1 LEARA
6 SKDLTMGSFE
16 VLGEALARGLVI
28 GVVYGLMG
36 LGLTLIIG
44 VMRIIN
50 FAQGEFYML
59 GAYLAYYL
67 CGVYGLPFPVAILG
81 APLIV
86 FGIAWVVE
94 KLLISP
100 MRQEGMENPMEYSLM
115 ITFALSIFLQK
126 MAVLTFGPH
135 VRRPE
140 FLKKVVNLGIVRLQG
155 DWILALVVA
164 AALITAVA
172 LYLGRSWRGRG
183 WRAIAQSL
191 PGASVVG
198 IHISRE
204 SGLVFA
210 LSSLLAAA
218 AGAVLA
224 PITLVFPTVGASPLI
239 KGYEIMA
246 IGGLGS
252 IMGSFVGGLLLGLAE
267 VMGSIYISS
276 AYRDLYGFGMLVV
289 FLIVRPRGLFG
300 KA

>member
-1 LEARA
+1 
-6 SKDLTMGSFE
+6 MGSYE
-16 VLGEALARGLVI
+16 VLGEAVARGLVI

-59 GAYLAYYL
+59 GAYFAYYL
-67 CGVYGLPFPVAILG
+67 CDIYGLPFPAAIIG

-86 FGIAWVVE
+86 FGIAWIVE

-115 ITFALSIFLQK
+115 ITFALSILLQK
-126 MAVLTFGPH
+126 MAYLTFGPH

-140 FLKKVVNLGIVRLQG
+140 YLKKVVNLGVVQLQG

-164 AALITAVA
+164 GGLITAVA
-172 LYLGRSWRGRG
+172 LYLGKTWRGQG

-191 PGASVVG
+191 PGASIIG
-198 IHISRE
+198 IHINRE
-204 SGLVFA
+204 SGYVFA

-252 IMGSFVGGLLLGLAE
+252 ILGSFIGGLLLGLVE

-276 AYRDLYGFGMLVV
+276 AYRDLYGFGMLVI
-289 FLIVRPRGLFG
+289 FLIFRPRGLFG
-300 KA
+300 KG

>member
-1 LEARA
+1 
-6 SKDLTMGSFE
+6 MGSFE

-67 CGVYGLPFPVAILG
+67 CGVYGLPFPIAILG

-140 FLKKVVNLGIVRLQG
+140 FLKKVVNLGIVRLQA

-172 LYLGRSWRGRG
+172 LYLGRAWRGRG

-198 IHISRE
+198 IHIGRE
-204 SGLVFA
+204 SSLVFA
-210 LSSLLAAA
+210 LSALLAAA

-252 IMGSFVGGLLLGLAE
+252 ILGSFVGGLLLGLAE

-276 AYRDLYGFGMLVV
+276 AYRDLYGFGMLVI

-300 KA
+300 KG

>member
-1 LEARA
+1 ME
-6 SKDLTMGSFE
+6 SFD
-16 VLGEALARGLVI
+16 VLGEAIARGLVI
-28 GVVYGLMG
+28 GMVYGLMG

-67 CGVYGLPFPVAILG
+67 CGVYGLPFPVAIIG
-81 APLIV
+81 APLAV

-100 MRQEGMENPMEYSLM
+100 MRRGVENPMEYSLM

-126 MAVLTFGPH
+126 MAVLIFGPH

-140 FLKKVVNLGIVRLQG
+140 FLKTVVNLGIVRLQG
-155 DWILALVVA
+155 DWVLALFVA
-164 AALITAVA
+164 AASIAATA
-172 LYLGRSWRGRG
+172 LYLGKAWRGRS

-198 IHISRE
+198 INIGRE
-204 SGLVFA
+204 SSLVFA
-210 LSSLLAAA
+210 FACLLAAA

-224 PITLVFPTVGASPLI
+224 PITLVFPTVGSSPLI

-252 IMGSFVGGLLLGLAE
+252 ISGSFVGGLLLGLAE
-267 VMGSIYISS
+267 VLGSVYISS
-276 AYRDLYGFGMLVV
+276 AYRDLYGFAMLVA
-289 FLIVRPRGLFG
+289 FLIVRPQGLFG
-300 KA
+300 K

>member
-1 LEARA
+1 
-6 SKDLTMGSFE
+6 MGSFD
-16 VLGEALARGLVI
+16 VLGEAVARGLVI
-28 GVVYGLMG
+28 GMVYGLMG

-67 CGVYGLPFPVAILG
+67 CGVYGLPFPVAIIG
-81 APLIV
+81 APLVV

-100 MRQEGMENPMEYSLM
+100 MRQGVENPMEYSLM

-140 FLKKVVNLGIVRLQG
+140 FLKTIVNLGIVRLQG
-155 DWILALVVA
+155 DWVLALFVA
-164 AALITAVA
+164 AASIAATA
-172 LYLGRSWRGRG
+172 LYLGKAWRGRS

-198 IHISRE
+198 INIGRE
-204 SGLVFA
+204 SSLVFA
-210 LSSLLAAA
+210 FACLLAAV

-224 PITLVFPTVGASPLI
+224 PITLVFPTVGSSPLI

-252 IMGSFVGGLLLGLAE
+252 ISGSFVGGLLLGLAE
-267 VMGSIYISS
+267 VLGSVYISS
-276 AYRDLYGFGMLVV
+276 AYRDLYGFAMLVA
-289 FLIVRPRGLFG
+289 FLIVRPQGLFG
-300 KA
+300 K

>member
-1 LEARA
+1 
-6 SKDLTMGSFE
+6 MGSFD
-16 VLGEALARGLVI
+16 VLGEAIARGLVI
-28 GVVYGLMG
+28 GMVYGLMG

-67 CGVYGLPFPVAILG
+67 CGVYGLPFPVAIIG
-81 APLIV
+81 APLAV

-100 MRQEGMENPMEYSLM
+100 MRRGVENPMEYSLM

-140 FLKKVVNLGIVRLQG
+140 FLKTMVNLGIVRLQG
-155 DWILALVVA
+155 DWVLALFVA
-164 AALITAVA
+164 AASIAGTA
-172 LYLGRSWRGRG
+172 LYLGKAWRGRS

-191 PGASVVG
+191 SGASVVG
-198 IHISRE
+198 INIGRE
-204 SGLVFA
+204 SSLVFA
-210 LSSLLAAA
+210 FACLLAAA

-224 PITLVFPTVGASPLI
+224 PITLVFPTVGSSPLI

-252 IMGSFVGGLLLGLAE
+252 ISGSFVGGLLLGLAE
-267 VMGSIYISS
+267 VLGSVYISS
-276 AYRDLYGFGMLVV
+276 AYRDLYGFAMLVA
-289 FLIVRPRGLFG
+289 FLVVRPQGLFG
-300 KA
+300 K

>member
-1 LEARA
+1 
-6 SKDLTMGSFE
+6 MGSFDM
-16 VLGEALARGLVI
+16 LGEAVARGLVI
-28 GVVYGLMG
+28 GMVYGLMG

-67 CGVYGLPFPVAILG
+67 CGVYGLPFPVAIIG
-81 APLIV
+81 APLVV

-100 MRQEGMENPMEYSLM
+100 MRQGVENPMEYSLM

-140 FLKKVVNLGIVRLQG
+140 FLKTIVNLGIVRLQG
-155 DWILALVVA
+155 DWVLALFVA
-164 AALITAVA
+164 AASIAATA
-172 LYLGRSWRGRG
+172 LYLGKAWRGRS

-198 IHISRE
+198 INIGRE
-204 SGLVFA
+204 SSLVFA
-210 LSSLLAAA
+210 FACLLAAV

-224 PITLVFPTVGASPLI
+224 PITLVFPTVGSSPLI

-252 IMGSFVGGLLLGLAE
+252 ISGSFVGGLLLGLAE
-267 VMGSIYISS
+267 VLGSVYISS
-276 AYRDLYGFGMLVV
+276 AYRDLYGFAMLVA
-289 FLIVRPRGLFG
+289 FLIVRPQGLFG
-300 KA
+300 K

>member
-1 LEARA
+1 
-6 SKDLTMGSFE
+6 MGSFD
-16 VLGEALARGLVI
+16 VLGEAIARGLVI
-28 GVVYGLMG
+28 GMVYGLMG

-67 CGVYGLPFPVAILG
+67 CSVYGFPFPVAIIG
-81 APLIV
+81 APLVV

-100 MRQEGMENPMEYSLM
+100 MRQGVENPMEYSLM

-140 FLKKVVNLGIVRLQG
+140 FLKTMVNLGIVRLQG
-155 DWILALVVA
+155 DWVLALFVA
-164 AALITAVA
+164 AASIAGTA
-172 LYLGRSWRGRG
+172 LYLGKAWRGRS

-191 PGASVVG
+191 SGASVVG
-198 IHISRE
+198 INIGRE
-204 SGLVFA
+204 SSLVFA
-210 LSSLLAAA
+210 FACLLAAA

-224 PITLVFPTVGASPLI
+224 PITLVFPTVGSSPLI

-252 IMGSFVGGLLLGLAE
+252 ISGSFVGGLLLGLAE
-267 VMGSIYISS
+267 VLGSVYISS
-276 AYRDLYGFGMLVV
+276 AYRDLYGFAMLVA
-289 FLIVRPRGLFG
+289 FLVVRPQGLFG
-300 KA
+300 K